1 MSLVLVFILL
11 LLIGFGVMVWVLK
24 PTKTEADVQRHLE
37 DIGSMYSLVDN
48 EAATILRRESL
59 SSIPWL
65 NEILQPIPASQSLR
79 LLITQAGSRWTVATL
94 LFGSLLAALL
104 TAWIASF
111 FVPAALLDVLFGLAV
126 GVTPY
131 IYLLAKRRARFAR
144 FDALL
149 PEAIDL
155 MSRALKA
162 GHAVTSAIEMVAQ
175 EISDPVSEEFRIVF
189 EQQNLGLPI
198 REAILNLAERVPL
211 EDVQFLATAILVQKE
226 TGGNL
231 AEVLDKTAALMRE
244 RIRLKGQLRIYT
256 AQGRLTGWILSIMP
270 FIIFTL
276 ISLANYNYEKKLWT
290 DPMGLHLVYAG
301 LVMLAVGI
309 FTIRRII
316 DIKV

>member
-1 MSLVLVFILL
+1 MSLVVLFILL
-11 LLIGFGVMVWVLK
+11 LLLGFVVMVWVLK

-37 DIGSMYSLVDN
+37 DIGNMYSGLDS

-65 NEILQPIPASQSLR
+65 NAILQQIPASARLR
-79 LLITQAGSRWTVATL
+79 LLISQAGCRWTLATL

-104 TAWIASF
+104 TGWIVSF
-111 FVPAALLDVLFGLAV
+111 FVPAPLLDVVFGAGAGLI
-126 GVTPY
+126 PY
-131 IYLLAKRRARFAR
+131 AYLLAKRRTRFER

-162 GHAVTSAIEMVAQ
+162 GHGVTSAIEMVAQ
-175 EISDPVSEEFRIVF
+175 EIADPVAEEFRIVF

-198 REAILNLAERVPL
+198 REAMLNLAERVPL
-211 EDVQFLATAILVQKE
+211 EDVRFLATAILVQKE

-256 AQGRLTGWILSIMP
+256 AQGRLTGWILCLMP

-276 ISLANYNYEKKLWT
+276 ISFANYNYEKKLWT
-290 DPMGLHLVYAG
+290 DPMALHVVYAG
-301 LVMLAVGI
+301 LVMMALGI

-316 DIKV
+316 DIRV

>member
-1 MSLVLVFILL
+1 MSLGVLFVLL
-11 LLIGFGVMVWVLK
+11 LLLSFGVMAWILK

-37 DIGSMYSLVDN
+37 DIGGRYSGLEGDVS
-48 EAATILRRESL
+48 TILRRQTL

-65 NEILQPIPASQSLR
+65 NEFLQQIPESDRLR
-79 LLITQAGSRWTVATL
+79 LLITQAGSRWTLATL
-94 LFGSLLAALL
+94 LFGSLLGTLI
-104 TAWIASF
+104 TAWLASF
-111 FVPAALLDVLFGLAV
+111 FVPAALLDVLFGAAV
-126 GVTPY
+126 GLMPY
-131 IYLLAKRRARFAR
+131 VYLLAKRRARLAR
-144 FDALL
+144 FDSLL

-175 EISDPVSEEFRIVF
+175 EIAEPVSGEFRIVF
-189 EQQNLGLPI
+189 EEQNLGLPI
-198 REAILNLAERVPL
+198 REAMLNLAERVPL
-211 EDVQFLATAILVQKE
+211 EDVRFLATAVLVQKE

-256 AQGRLTGWILSIMP
+256 AQGRLTGWILCLMP
-270 FIIFTL
+270 FIVFSL

-290 DPMGLHLVYAG
+290 EPMGLHMVYVG
-301 LVMLAVGI
+301 LVMMAIGV
-309 FTIRRII
+309 FVIRRII